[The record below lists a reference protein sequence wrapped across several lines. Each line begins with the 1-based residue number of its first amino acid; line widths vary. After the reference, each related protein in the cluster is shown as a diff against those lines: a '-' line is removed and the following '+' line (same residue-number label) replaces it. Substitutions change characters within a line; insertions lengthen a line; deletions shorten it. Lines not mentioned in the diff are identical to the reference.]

1 MRLSRKLVAVVAA
14 VVAAG
19 VVLLALVGGV
29 LGAVVLGGDDAPVKE
44 PAQELPAVPREGPA
58 VAEVDEDAFA
68 PVGEVGAD

>member
-1 MRLSRKLVAVVAA
+1 MRLSRELLV

-19 VVLLALVGGV
+19 VVLLVLVGGV

-44 PAQELPAVPREGPA
+44 PAQELPAAPREGPA

-68 PVGEVGAD
+68 PVGEVGSD